1 MLCLHGTSGGDGG
14 IVGVRGAYGAYGDY
28 YGAHPEDGDPGV
40 SRARGTPARRL
51 LFVFRDS
58 SLRLRRQG

>member
-40 SRARGTPARRL
+40 SRA
-51 LFVFRDS
+51 
-58 SLRLRRQG
+58 